1 MKKQPVGGNLAQ
13 KKEGMRVL
21 EMNERVRRSRMG
33 GRSGEWGV
41 GSGGSRSK
49 RERRVCMYEGT
60 MKQEYFR
67 FTHWGNDISVND
79 RRMTYV
85 CVWM

>member
-1 MKKQPVGGNLAQ
+1 
-13 KKEGMRVL
+13 MRVL

-33 GRSGEWGV
+33 GRSEEW
-41 GSGGSRSK
+41 SGGSRSK